1 MLPHIGPAEMLLVV
15 LVVFLL
21 FGASKLPEIARSL
34 GRSARILKSEA
45 RAMRSD
51 APDVPDVP
59 DDPVRPPGQSAL
71 PSARA
76 EPSGKP
82 TEQPNGTRSADGG
95 HSQDDLVA

>member
-21 FGASKLPEIARSL
+21 FGARKLPEIARSL

-82 TEQPNGTRSADGG
+82 TEQPTGTRSADGG
-95 HSQDDLVA
+95 HSQDDLVT

>member
-21 FGASKLPEIARSL
+21 FGARKLPEIARSL

-51 APDVPDVP
+51 VP
-59 DDPVRPPGQSAL
+59 DDPVRPHGQSAL

-82 TEQPNGTRSADGG
+82 TEQPTGTRSADGG